1 MVGACKVIAQRFRH
15 VAAKEDAAC
24 VFDLVQHAEGVL
36 HAHLQMFRC
45 NDVAGF
51 NGLVQVG
58 AEDDLAVVVHA
69 GAGDGGTGQLR
80 DLHLQLRLHGLG
92 QLRAVGDEDRACQ
105 FVVLGLTQQVRRHP
119 CRVAAAVG
127 QHQNFAGACDH
138 IDAHLAEYLALGG
151 GNVDVAGAN
160 DLIHRRDALG
170 AVGESRHSL
179 CAAGLEDL
187 GHACGGSGGKDDRV
201 HPAVLS
207 GGGGHDDFGHACH
220 LCRDHVHEHGGGIGR
235 RAAGHIDTGLFN
247 GGIFLAQHDAGLVVH
262 HKILVHLLAV
272 EALDVGGGFAQRFEE
287 VGVHARKGFVDLFLR
302 HLQGIDLRAVKF
314 QRIILQGIVAP
325 GAHIGNDAVHHVLH
339 VLFRADIAVQNLFG
353 PELVKVIQLD
363 HFASS
368 LFCSSARSFS
378 SMVSISAC
386 LNW

>member
-24 VFDLVQHAEGVL
+24 IFDLVQHAEGVL
-36 HAHLQMFRC
+36 HAHFQMFRC
-45 NDVAGF
+45 NDVAGLD
-51 NGLVQVG
+51 GLVQVG

-92 QLRAVGDEDRACQ
+92 QLRAVGDENGACQ
-105 FVVLGLTQQVRRHP
+105 FVVLGLTQQVCCHP
-119 CRVAAAVG
+119 CGVAAAVG

-160 DLIHRRDALG
+160 DLIHRGDALG

-187 GHACGGSGGKDDRV
+187 GHACGGSGSKDDRV
-201 HPAVLS
+201 HPAVLA
-207 GGGGHDDFGHACH
+207 GGGGHDDLGHTCH
-220 LCRDHVHEHGGGIGR
+220 LCRDHVHEHGGGIR
-235 RAAGHIDTGLFN
+235 CRTAGHIDTGLFN

-287 VGVHARKGFVDLFLR
+287 VGIHVRKGLVDLLLR
-302 HLQGIDLRAVKF
+302 HLQGIDLCTVKF

-325 GAHIGNDAVHHVLH
+325 GPHIGNDAVHHILH
-339 VLFRADIAVQNLFG
+339 ILFRADIAVQDLFG
-353 PELVKVIQLD
+353 LQLVKVIQLD